1 MLEVVLLGFE
11 ESGGIVV
18 NGDRGDLVADAVV
31 FAAWLA
37 SVVLTGYV
45 ANNVK
50 RGSDFAEN

>member
-18 NGDRGDLVADAVV
+18 NGDRGDLVADTIV

-37 SVVLTGYV
+37 GVVLAGYV